1 MEISTTDHRRCS
13 SCHGSHTEIIM
24 DNRKRLT
31 FALEI
36 LTKRI
41 ILVKCVMKSWFR
53 LNDFN
58 DGFWTE
64 TKLIATL
71 QFSPIFCSF
80 VQSFECITLFVLH
93 NSFQILFCTL

>member
-24 DNRKRLT
+24 DSGKRLT

-36 LTKRI
+36 LMKRI
-41 ILVKCVMKSWFR
+41 ILVKCVMKSRFR

-71 QFSPIFCSF
+71 QFSPIFCPF
-80 VQSFECITLFVLH
+80 VQSFEGITLPVLY
-93 NSFQILFCTL
+93 NPFQFFFCTL